1 MNFLNKTIFLAGCDG
16 TGKTTQSKKLKSF
29 LNSKGYSV
37 SIEHLRYPRISTKF
51 ITFFSRITGITSYH
65 KVGDKT
71 LRYRQVSKSLILSK
85 IYPPLLLL
93 DFFLIS
99 IFLDWKNRKFDFL
112 IFERYSLDVLVD
124 LLIETKKG
132 QPLKKRKFL
141 KDCSSYLSSAIE
153 NDKNVKSTIENI
165 FTEYYYLQMEIY

>member
-153 NDKNVKSTIENI
+153 NDSIRI
-165 FTEYYYLQMEIY
+165 